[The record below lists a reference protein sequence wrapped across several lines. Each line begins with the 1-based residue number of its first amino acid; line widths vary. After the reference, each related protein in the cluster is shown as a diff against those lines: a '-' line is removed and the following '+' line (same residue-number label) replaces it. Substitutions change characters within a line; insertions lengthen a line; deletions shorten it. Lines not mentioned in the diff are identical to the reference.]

1 MTPDL
6 IDEFLLDFSAN
17 WSVNTRKWYRCH
29 LRSFADYLASNGIDV
44 FAMQPRGIAHYLA
57 HLRQSDMS
65 PHTRRSRY
73 QAVRKLFR
81 WLTLTRYIE
90 TNVFAEAENIGL
102 VRLPAIPRYIN
113 RHKPLDVIKNM
124 IETTKSKESWREAAI
139 FTLMIDTGIR
149 RGELISLNFSDVS
162 FLTSEIFIV
171 GKGGHERY
179 VFPSQITMD
188 TIKKYLD
195 NRRETGSEAL
205 FTSLQKSVGKPWP
218 DRLED
223 RTLNVIF
230 NKWLE
235 ICQVP
240 KYLNITPHT
249 FRHTYATN
257 FYNSGGDIYTLS
269 RLLGH
274 ANIQTTIGYISR
286 LLPNLREQALNHSP
300 ISLLQLDQE

>member
-1 MTPDL
+1 MHPDL
-6 IDEFLLDFSAN
+6 IEEFLLDFSAN
-17 WSVNTRKWYRCH
+17 WSVNTRKWYLCH
-29 LRSFADYLASNGIDV
+29 LRSFADYLAGNDIDV

-57 HLRQSDMS
+57 CLRQSDMS

-81 WLTLTRYIE
+81 WLTLMEHIQVD
-90 TNVFAEAENIGL
+90 VFAEAENIGL
-102 VRLPAIPRYIN
+102 VRLPAIPRYVN

-124 IETTKSKESWREAAI
+124 IQTAKIKESWREAAI

-149 RGELISLNFSDVS
+149 RGELINLNYSDVS
-162 FLTSEIFIV
+162 FPTGEIFVI
-171 GKGGHERY
+171 GKGSHERY

-188 TIKKYLD
+188 LLQKYLD
-195 NRRETGSEAL
+195 TRRETGSKAL
-205 FTSLQKSVGKPWP
+205 FTSLQKTVGKPWP
-218 DRLED
+218 DRLEE

-230 NKWLE
+230 NKWLK

-240 KYLNITPHT
+240 EYLNITPHT
-249 FRHTYATN
+249 LRHTYATN

-286 LLPNLREQALNHSP
+286 LLPNLREQALKHSP
-300 ISLLQLDQE
+300 VSILQLDD